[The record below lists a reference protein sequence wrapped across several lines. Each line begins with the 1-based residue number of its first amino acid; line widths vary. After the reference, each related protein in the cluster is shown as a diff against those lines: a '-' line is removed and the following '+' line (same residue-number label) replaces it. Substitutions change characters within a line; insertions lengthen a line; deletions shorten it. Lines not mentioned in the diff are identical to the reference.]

1 MNQMVIGATLQG
13 KPAWFTIENKYDS
26 PGNQYGVCESCYS
39 MRNRGYGYW
48 GDEWF

>member
-26 PGNQYGVCESCYS
+26 PGKWELTTSKTIDGLLCIIKTS
-39 MRNRGYGYW
+39 
-48 GDEWF
+48 